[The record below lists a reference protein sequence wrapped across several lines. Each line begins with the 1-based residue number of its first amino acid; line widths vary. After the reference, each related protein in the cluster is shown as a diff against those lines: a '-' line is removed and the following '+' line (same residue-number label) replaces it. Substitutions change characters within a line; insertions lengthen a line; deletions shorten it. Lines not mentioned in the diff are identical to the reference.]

1 MAAHADKSGNR
12 YEVIECLR
20 NAGADIYAQH
30 EGNKTPA
37 SISKSLQLL
46 LRYEDTQGPNS
57 RREKNNTLLMD
68 AARLGFTF
76 IVRKLLEDNR
86 LQVNCVNVDGDT
98 ALHLA
103 AREGHAAIVYLLLQD
118 MRVKRDCQN
127 NFGNTA
133 FHLAAA
139 KWQGSG
145 S

>member
-1 MAAHADKSGNR
+1 MAAHADKSENR
-12 YEVIECLR
+12 YEAIECLR
-20 NAGADIYAQH
+20 NLGADIYAQH
-30 EGNKTPA
+30 EGNKTAA
-37 SISKSLQLL
+37 SINKSIPLL

-86 LQVNCVNVDGDT
+86 LQVNCVNDNADT

-118 MRVKRDCQN
+118 IRVKRDCQN
-127 NFGNTA
+127 SFGNTA
-133 FHLAAA
+133 FHLAVLNG
-139 KWQGSG
+139 KVSG
-145 S
+145 G